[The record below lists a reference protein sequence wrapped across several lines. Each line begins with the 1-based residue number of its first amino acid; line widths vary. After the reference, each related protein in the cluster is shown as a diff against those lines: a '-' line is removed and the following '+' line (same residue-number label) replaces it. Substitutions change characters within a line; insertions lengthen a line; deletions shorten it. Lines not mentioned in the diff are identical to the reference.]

1 MQASPSP
8 ARCRR
13 YRSSRFSSSSIARVV
28 LLVGTHLLVTVTVAD
43 HDNDGVDA
51 SPNRAWPTC
60 VAVHRPN
67 ARKLIIEHCAHP
79 DFTADLRAYLEDMK
93 QQDNYIPHNA
103 ERAAQ

>member
-1 MQASPSP
+1 
-8 ARCRR
+8 
-13 YRSSRFSSSSIARVV
+13 VV
-28 LLVGTHLLVTVTVAD
+28 LLVGTHLLVTVTVAG
-43 HDNDGVDA
+43 HNNDGVDA

-67 ARKLIIEHCAHP
+67 ARKLIEHCTHP

-103 ERAAQ
+103 ERAAQWQD